1 MPTHAGGR
9 GTRRAP
15 SRDRWGKLLIAPP
28 RTEVTVDLRRRARNL
43 LINDAVPD
51 NPSRGL
57 NHSRYGATGGVV
69 DALSRRSGRIP
80 PLWVLSSHRREVGQT
95 GTVGGGRR
103 FCQEA
108 VEVRAHDVVEHRLRR
123 RARFVDLREHD
134 GARQCR
140 AAAPRYDGGTL
151 STGARD
157 RASGLRL
164 GACNP
169 TGNVVFRGAGRGLA
183 VVALVRVAAARPV
196 PCRRRLHQSRPCGIS
211 RRVDGST
218 VLRRS
223 ASARAQP
230 RTPAGHRDA
239 AACRGRARSSRQHTR
254 APGRCESRR
263 S

>member
-1 MPTHAGGR
+1 MLSSPSSEATLCDGQ
-9 GTRRAP
+9 RAP
-15 SRDRWGKLLIAPP
+15 LGSR
-28 RTEVTVDLRRRARNL
+28 
-43 LINDAVPD
+43 
-51 NPSRGL
+51 PSRPGPSTAAPTPA
-57 NHSRYGATGGVV
+57 SRPSTVTSCYPA
-69 DALSRRSGRIP
+69 AQRRTVA
-80 PLWVLSSHRREVGQT
+80 LWVLSSHRREVGQT

-140 AAAPRYDGGTL
+140 AAAPRYDRGTL

-218 VLRRS
+218 VPRRS